1 MVVDIDP
8 PTARVE
14 TLNVTLVDPGGTVTL
29 AGTVTGSPADNC
41 TTAPPGG
48 APALSVAV
56 PVTGLP
62 PTMLDALSKIEDIA
76 TAPVTVSVGDW
87 RLLPLSDAVIAV
99 VPDAMAVTTNVA
111 LDDPGWIVTGV

>member
-1 MVVDIDP
+1 VDIDP

-14 TLNVTLVDPGGTVTL
+14 TPNVALIDPAGTVML
-29 AGTVTGSPADNC
+29 AGTVAGSPADSC

-62 PTMLDALSKIEDIA
+62 PTTLDALSATEDIA

-87 RLLPLSDAVIAV
+87 RLLPLSDAVIAA
-99 VPDAMAVTTNVA
+99 VPDSMAVTTNVA
-111 LDDPGWIVTGV
+111 LDEPGWIVTGV